1 MKRILLLLAAAFIFG
16 SVMPTMAQQ
25 KKTPVKR
32 GTTTAKRGT
41 TPAKKSSATST
52 INFTAQGELGIFALR
67 GPVKECVWTTKNQT
81 RKLGFDKKGMWI
93 SEDGKEPWSN
103 YGPVKRDDKGRM
115 VLMGD
120 GVETGEKFTYNSNGL
135 LIKHITQYMDGQD
148 VTTYTYNSKGEC
160 TKETFSYGDMYGSG
174 KNSAIF
180 TILSRDSQGN
190 WTKRK
195 TQNGNVET
203 RTITYHEDLLAQLL
217 AQQKYDAM
225 AVNLGLS
232 VKWASVN
239 IGAEK
244 PEELGDLF
252 AWGEVKPKTSY
263 TFENYIYRAPN
274 TKEDCKEIGT
284 NISGTQ
290 YDAAHVI
297 WGGKWRLPTE
307 KEVEELFEKCK
318 LVDMEN
324 GWKFIGPN
332 GKSIFIPY
340 TSIETYT
347 LPYTEGER
355 ETRDAMYWTGTR
367 ETAQTLGESKRQFG
381 LTLYFCHNVPL
392 MRLDYLN
399 NASRYQGLYIRPVC
413 GK

>member
-1 MKRILLLLAAAFIFG
+1 MKRILLLLAVAFIFG

-32 GTTTAKRGT
+32 GTTTTKSGTTAKRT
-41 TPAKKSSATST
+41 SATTT

-67 GPVKECVWTTKNQT
+67 GPVKECVWTTKDQT

-93 SEDGKEPWSN
+93 SENGKEPWSN
-103 YGPVKRDDKGRM
+103 YGPVKRDNKGRM
-115 VLMGD
+115 VLMGY
-120 GVETGEKFTYNSNGL
+120 EEESGEQFTYNANGL
-135 LIKHITQYMDGQD
+135 MTKHVTIYMDGRD
-148 VTTYTYNSKGEC
+148 IATYTYNSKGEC

-217 AQQKYDAM
+217 EQQKYDAM
-225 AVNLGLS
+225 AINLGLS

-252 AWGEVKPKTSY
+252 AWGEVKPKASY

-284 NISGTQ
+284 SICGTQ

-318 LVDMEN
+318 VVDMEN
-324 GWKFIGPN
+324 GWKFTGPN

-340 TSIETYT
+340 TNV
-347 LPYTEGER
+347 TEDYKDG
-355 ETRDAMYWTGTR
+355 MYWTGTR
-367 ETAQTLGESKRQFG
+367 EYAPTLNEKSRRTMAR
-381 LTLYFCHNVPL
+381 TLYFCHNVPIE
-392 MRLDYLN
+392 RLDYVN
-399 NASRYQGLYIRPVC
+399 NTSRYEGLPIRLVC